1 MNYQEWYN
9 KYVDKEEGIIDN
21 LFNKNQKVQYKDIT
35 KQKTNII
42 NQAFKNDNIKNI
54 ALNTDIKSIRI
65 GGNKAYHRSG
75 NIVLKANYDDRTL
88 IHEIG
93 HTVDYNNKWLSSSN
107 TFIKSIQL
115 DKNNVLKYQDI
126 YKKMI
131 KDNSDYREL
140 SDIIGGMTN
149 NKAVGRYKHE
159 KKYWKK
165 TGKLEKEIF
174 AQMFTMAGNNDI
186 KQLEL
191 FQKYLPNTFKEF
203 DNIFVSF
210 FFF

>member
-1 MNYQEWYN
+1 MTYHEWYN
-9 KYVDKEEGIIDN
+9 KYVDKEEGIVDN

-75 NIVLKANYDDRTL
+75 NIVLKANYNDRTL

-131 KDNSDYREL
+131 KDNSNYREL

-149 NKAVGRYKHE
+149 NKVVGRYKHE

-203 DNIFVSF
+203 DNIIRRLL
-210 FFF
+210 

>member
-131 KDNSDYREL
+131 KDNSNYREL

-149 NKAVGRYKHE
+149 NKVVGRYKHE

-203 DNIFVSF
+203 DNIIRRLL
-210 FFF
+210 

>member
-75 NIVLKANYDDRTL
+75 NIVLKANYDDIKTLSHGFFQAKQKTVETPHYNKKTL
-88 IHEIG
+88 ILYLQTI
-93 HTVDYNNKWLSSSN
+93 LS
-107 TFIKSIQL
+107 
-115 DKNNVLKYQDI
+115 V
-126 YKKMI
+126 
-131 KDNSDYREL
+131 
-140 SDIIGGMTN
+140 
-149 NKAVGRYKHE
+149 
-159 KKYWKK
+159 
-165 TGKLEKEIF
+165 
-174 AQMFTMAGNNDI
+174 
-186 KQLEL
+186 
-191 FQKYLPNTFKEF
+191 YLLRHQ
-203 DNIFVSF
+203 
-210 FFF
+210 

>member
-9 KYVDKEEGIIDN
+9 KYVDKEEGIVDN

-75 NIVLKANYDDRTL
+75 NIVLKANYNDRTL

-131 KDNSDYREL
+131 KDNSNYREL

-149 NKAVGRYKHE
+149 NKVVGRYKHE

-203 DNIFVSF
+203 DNIIRRLL
-210 FFF
+210 